1 MLNWNYNVVSYF
13 QFVSFMRST
22 EIIFSNVAQ
31 FRGVEF

>member
-1 MLNWNYNVVSYF
+1 MLNWNNNVVSYF
-13 QFVSFMRST
+13 QFVSFMCST